1 MFVDV
6 HCHLSFP
13 DFDADRQ
20 EIIREMTAAGV
31 RLLVDPGID
40 VETSRKSVELAASQP
55 MVYANVGL
63 HPHETGLQL
72 PVSIFDELTA
82 LARSRKVVAIGETGL
97 DYHYPDCNPLM
108 QQEAFRAMLQ
118 IAGTLDLPVVIHCR
132 EAWEDLL
139 TILQEEKHSSMRG
152 LMHCFSGDTEIALR
166 CIRLGFAISIPGTIT
181 YKRSLLPEVVR
192 NIPIE
197 HLLTETDS
205 PYLSPVPF
213 RGKRNRPSN
222 VRLVTEAIA
231 GIKNMT
237 LEECAGRIAGNAARI
252 FRIEGM

>member
-1 MFVDV
+1 MFADV

-20 EIIREMTAAGV
+20 EIIREMTDAGV
-31 RLLVDPGID
+31 TLLVDPGID
-40 VETSRKSVELAASQP
+40 AQTSRKSIELAAAHP

-63 HPHETGLQL
+63 HPHETIHPL
-72 PVSIFDELTA
+72 PESIFDELA
-82 LARSRKVVAIGETGL
+82 LLASSPKVVAIGEIGL
-97 DYHYPDCNPLM
+97 DYHYPDCNPLL
-108 QQEAFRAMLQ
+108 QQEAFRTMLRL
-118 IAGTLDLPVVIHCR
+118 ADDLGLPVVIHCR

-139 TILQEEKHSSMRG
+139 TILEEEQHSSTNG
-152 LMHCFSGDTEIALR
+152 LMHCFSGDSEIALR

-192 NIPIE
+192 NIPLE

-205 PYLSPVPF
+205 PYLSPVPH

-237 LEECAGRIAGNAARI
+237 LEETAGLTGRNAARI
-252 FRIEGM
+252 FRLERV

>member
-13 DFDADRQ
+13 DFDADRE

-31 RLLVDPGID
+31 TLLVDPGID
-40 VETSRKSVELAASQP
+40 VESSRKSVEFAAAHP

-63 HPHETGLQL
+63 HPHEIGQQL
-72 PVSIFDELTA
+72 SESIFDELAA

-97 DYHYPDCNPLM
+97 DYHYPDCNPLQ
-108 QQEAFRAMLQ
+108 QQEAFRAMLHL
-118 IAGTLDLPVVIHCR
+118 AGTLDLPVVIHCR
-132 EAWEDLL
+132 EAWKDLL
-139 TILQEEKHSSMRG
+139 TILEEEQHSSMRG
-152 LMHCFSGDTEIALR
+152 LMHCFSGDSEIALR

-181 YKRSLLPEVVR
+181 YKNSLLPEVVR
-192 NIPIE
+192 NIPLE

-205 PYLSPVPF
+205 PYLSPVPY
-213 RGKRNRPSN
+213 RGKRNHPSN
-222 VRLVTEAIA
+222 VRLVTETIA

-237 LEECAGRIAGNAARI
+237 LEESAGRIAGNAARI
-252 FRIEGM
+252 FKLEGV